1 MKKEF
6 IELYNELTNK
16 KDNEL
21 LKIWEDS
28 KKEKI
33 KRKIVILVV
42 LIIVDILVALRFSE
56 AIRSVR
62 DVFIVIATI
71 LFYDLI
77 IGVIVNALI
86 QSKTRKYNSVY
97 KTKVV
102 EKIIKTFLMRL
113 IIFQKSLYL
122 AKYMT
127 KENMTKTI
135 IDIIQMIMWM
145 LN

>member
-28 KKEKI
+28 KKEKT

-71 LFYDLI
+71 IAIFVPFNVLFFVLI
-77 IGVIVNALI
+77 
-86 QSKTRKYNSVY
+86 
-97 KTKVV
+97 
-102 EKIIKTFLMRL
+102 KIF
-113 IIFQKSLYL
+113 F
-122 AKYMT
+122 
-127 KENMTKTI
+127 
-135 IDIIQMIMWM
+135 
-145 LN
+145 

>member
-28 KKEKI
+28 KKEKT

-71 LFYDLI
+71 LFCINSFPSPLPCTN
-77 IGVIVNALI
+77 V
-86 QSKTRKYNSVY
+86 KTLPTR
-97 KTKVV
+97 T
-102 EKIIKTFLMRL
+102 I
-113 IIFQKSLYL
+113 YL
-122 AKYMT
+122 
-127 KENMTKTI
+127 
-135 IDIIQMIMWM
+135 
-145 LN
+145 LSS

>member
-28 KKEKI
+28 KKEKT

-86 QSKTRKYNSVY
+86 QSKTRK
-97 KTKVV
+97 
-102 EKIIKTFLMRL
+102 
-113 IIFQKSLYL
+113 
-122 AKYMT
+122 
-127 KENMTKTI
+127 
-135 IDIIQMIMWM
+135 
-145 LN
+145 

>member
-28 KKEKI
+28 KKEKT

-102 EKIIKTFLMRL
+102 EKIIKNFFDEVDYIPEKPLPSK
-113 IIFQKSLYL
+113 IY
-122 AKYMT
+122 
-127 KENMTKTI
+127 
-135 IDIIQMIMWM
+135 D
-145 LN
+145 